1 MSDTSRARR
10 STASAN
16 KTTPDVDD
24 QTQAES
30 ARADVVDEVSD
41 ATANEATGSPSALL
55 RKAHDQL
62 AERGEPVEIGELAR
76 VVFGLGNLPDSALAT
91 WAGMLTRIMRAS
103 PLFVADE
110 DQRVWRLAAW
120 DLSQRSLLDVEFV
133 AIDVETTGLA
143 PGRHRVIEVAA
154 VIVRGHEIGAQS
166 WAAHPAIH
174 H

>member
-41 ATANEATGSPSALL
+41 ASANETTGSSSALL

-76 VVFGLGNLPDSALAT
+76 VVFGLGKLPDSALAT

-120 DLSQRSLLDVEFV
+120 DLSQRIT
-133 AIDVETTGLA
+133 AGC
-143 PGRHRVIEVAA
+143 R
-154 VIVRGHEIGAQS
+154 VRGAGCGIHRAGAGT
-166 WAAHPAIH
+166 APAPRGRGGH
-174 H
+174 RARG